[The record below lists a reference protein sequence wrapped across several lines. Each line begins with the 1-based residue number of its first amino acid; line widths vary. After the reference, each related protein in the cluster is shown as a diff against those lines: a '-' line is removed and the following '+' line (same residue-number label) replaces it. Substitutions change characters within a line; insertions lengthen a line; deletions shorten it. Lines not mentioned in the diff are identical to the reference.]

1 MQNGASEVKVGT
13 IKAGDLTPRRAR
25 PPVCR
30 HAVAELRKL
39 QQKKKL
45 QGRLGWGPATWRDV
59 WISASERRRWDRN
72 FGPAVRPGA
81 GPGSPCAQSFGALIA
96 SEGCIPRSH

>member
-45 QGRLGWGPATWRDV
+45 QGRLGWGPATWRDFSGSV
-59 WISASERRRWDRN
+59 RVSVVDGTVTSVQQFDRVQDLDLLVPRASE
-72 FGPAVRPGA
+72 
-81 GPGSPCAQSFGALIA
+81 
-96 SEGCIPRSH
+96 H